1 MSSADDSLKRAFI
14 ETQGKHQNTA
24 RQLNTVRAQI
34 NSKERDRKIGEL
46 AAKELMQYPAGTVA
60 YKSVG
65 KMFLMQ
71 DLSLQTAQLQQ
82 KSDAAASEIKALAR
96 ASEKLERDVKDL
108 ERGLTELLQ
117 RRMM

>member
-14 ETQGKHQNTA
+14 ETQAKHQNTS
-24 RQLNTVRAQI
+24 RQLATVRAQI
-34 NSKERDRKIGEL
+34 NAKERDRKIGEL
-46 AAKELMQYPAGTVA
+46 AAKELNQYPKGTVA

-71 DLSLQTAQLQQ
+71 DLGSLTGSLQQ
-82 KSDAAASEIKALAR
+82 KSDDASKEIKALSR
-96 ASEKLERDVKDL
+96 ASEKLDRDVKDL